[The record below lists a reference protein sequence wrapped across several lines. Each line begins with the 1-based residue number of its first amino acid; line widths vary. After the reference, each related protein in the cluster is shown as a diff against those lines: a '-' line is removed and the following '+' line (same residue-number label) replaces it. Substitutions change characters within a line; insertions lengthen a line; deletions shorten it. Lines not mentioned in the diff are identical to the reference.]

1 MGATHQKLLNEF
13 RRRLE
18 IAAARVRAFDFRR
31 SLAMT
36 RKELEAGN
44 EALARSMQS
53 LIAAHKA
60 RLNQAAATLQAL
72 SPLQI
77 LDRGYALVFDSNG
90 ALVKDASQ
98 LAAGDEVSARVAKGS
113 FTAQVKKTGP

>member
-1 MGATHQKLLNEF
+1 
-13 RRRLE
+13 
-18 IAAARVRAFDFRR
+18 
-31 SLAMT
+31 
-36 RKELEAGN
+36 
-44 EALARSMQS
+44 MQS